1 MAEGIFW
8 IFISFFAVIG
18 LLEFFRMIQTLICR
32 REIKKNL
39 LLIPVDDDLDVGVE
53 CRIHTAVS
61 ENVTAEEQMLV
72 LDMGMDEN
80 NREICNRL
88 CELYGIQTAT
98 LDELTERIKRIYK
111 KE

>member
-18 LLEFFRMIQTLICR
+18 LLEFFRMIQCFVCR
-32 REIKKNL
+32 RETQTNL
-39 LLIPVDDDLDVGVE
+39 LLIPVGDDTDVGVE

-61 ENVTAEEQMLV
+61 ENLTAEEQMLV
-72 LDMGMDEN
+72 VDVGMGEK
-80 NREICNRL
+80 NRDICTRL

-98 LDELTERIKRIYK
+98 LDELTEKVKKIYK